1 MRLGSVGWVGDRGF
15 GGWERGFV
23 GVGWGR
29 GLQVVV
35 VVDVV
40 VLVVN

>member
-1 MRLGSVGWVGDRGF
+1 MRLGSVGWVGDNGF
-15 GGWERGFV
+15 VGWERGFV